1 MSSTTGVFRTK
12 SELIVA
18 VAELMRF
25 SIIKKERRHLAIGM
39 RSPIDWKHTLK
50 AVNGQFAVPIYGQVK
65 VPIPCLISE
74 VG

>member
-50 AVNGQFAVPIYGQVK
+50 AAPVA
-65 VPIPCLISE
+65 S
-74 VG
+74 